1 MVEIKQL
8 NTDFGMANQLEIVEG
23 KGGLPFM
30 EIANGKGKALISVY
44 GGQVLSFQPVTE
56 PEDLMFLS
64 ERAYYREGKAIK
76 GGVPICWPW
85 FGPDPEGSGRPA
97 HGFVRNRFWKVL
109 ATETTQTGATKV
121 VLGLVDTEET
131 RGIWP
136 YSFELELAISV
147 GETLTLELI
156 TRNTGAQAFSITQAF
171 HTYFAVGDINQVK
184 VLGLENTTYLDKV
197 EGGVQKQQ
205 QGALEIA
212 AEVDRIYTNVSE
224 DLIID
229 DAALG
234 RRISIASQGSK
245 TAVVWN
251 PWAEISAQMADL
263 ENEAYKDF
271 VCIETTNA
279 ADDLVTIAPGEFFQL
294 VAVYHVER
302 N

>member
-1 MVEIKQL
+1 MNIKQL
-8 NTDFGMANQLEIVEG
+8 NADFGIANQLEIVEG

-30 EIANGKGKALISVY
+30 RIVNGKAKALISIY

-64 ERAYYREGKAIK
+64 DKAYYQEGKAIK

-85 FGPDPEGSGRPA
+85 FGPDPDGAGRPS
-97 HGFVRNRFWKVL
+97 HGFVRNRFWNIL
-109 ATETTQTGATKV
+109 ATSSTQIGETKV
-121 VLGLVDTEET
+121 VLGLVDTSET

-136 YSFELELAISV
+136 YSFELKLAISV
-147 GETLTLELI
+147 GETLRLELT
-156 TRNTGAQAFSITQAF
+156 TRNTGTQAFSITQAF

-184 VLGLENTTYLDKV
+184 VSGLENKTYLDKV

-205 QGALEIA
+205 VGDVEIA

-224 DLIID
+224 DLVID
-229 DAALG
+229 DPDLG
-234 RRISIASQGSK
+234 RRILIRSQGSK

-251 PWAEISAQMADL
+251 PWAEICAKMGDL
-263 ENEAYKDF
+263 ENEAYFGF
-271 VCIETTNA
+271 VCVETTNA
-279 ADDLVTIAPGEFFQL
+279 ADDLATIAPGQSFQL